1 MRTTLGLLLVS
12 ATIAVTACASS
23 GPAAPPSVDVT
34 GTWVGT
40 WAYENVSVGSGDVR
54 GTLKQSGS
62 VVSGDFNVT
71 GPVVNNVAN
80 VSGMVSGNTIRL
92 ESPSS
97 GWLTVTGNQMTGKI
111 NGMNVANV
119 TLRKQ

>member
-1 MRTTLGLLLVS
+1 MRTILGLLLVS
-12 ATIAVTACASS
+12 VMIAVAGCASS

-40 WAYENVSVGSGDVR
+40 WAYENVSIGQGQVR
-54 GTLKQSGS
+54 ADLKQSGS
-62 VVSGDFNVT
+62 VVSGTWEVT
-71 GPVVNNVAN
+71 GPVVNKTAN
-80 VSGMVSGNTIRL
+80 VTGQVSGNTVRV
-92 ESPSS
+92 EMPAS
-97 GWLTVTGNQMTGKI
+97 GYMTVNGNQMTGKI

>member
-1 MRTTLGLLLVS
+1 MRTSLGSLLVS
-12 ATIAVTACASS
+12 VTI
-23 GPAAPPSVDVT
+23 
-34 GTWVGT
+34 
-40 WAYENVSVGSGDVR
+40 
-54 GTLKQSGS
+54 
-62 VVSGDFNVT
+62 
-71 GPVVNNVAN
+71 
-80 VSGMVSGNTIRL
+80 